1 MAYPHVYL
9 LALVKSHGDGV
20 RGTMLL
26 HASCYWLLFVCLV
39 CCISF
44 LLKKMHQQQRY
55 AQIDLEVSVLS
66 GDQLMFQ
73 SMKCEPPETPPE
85 RSAGGNMGNPNS
97 PSAGLLMTGYK
108 VPEATNNWK
117 AEVKRIWNKPVEQ
130 LPIGIDLPRLAN
142 SIFVPS
148 LSNDPLPPALTTPTH
163 PTASTSSAT
172 PATAPTTSTTESA
185 APAAPV
191 AENAAPAAPAATEAA
206 APAPAAEPTPAPTP
220 ATNTTPPAEPM
231 DVTPTTA
238 PHANGADT
246 AHAEAPAAPPA
257 AQDDEIDTRAR
268 EIMQTLYTMGR
279 FIEGDEYA
287 QKLAENFGSYVVLEG
302 AKDRDMSREIARLIS
317 EYLGKDSRMVRVL
330 KACNQ
335 AIIAPA
341 VIELTL
347 NVCAKVPFKDA
358 GGWRMEITKNAEG
371 AITVTHVKQQRQRSS
386 NKEEEF
392 TFEWHLEIIFD
403 EDLTSLA
410 DVFLSIPKL
419 NFGPAVSQT
428 TMEGIQYT
436 FAPYLV
442 RR

>member
-1 MAYPHVYL
+1 MSNSFALVYL
-9 LALVKSHGDGV
+9 WGSDVVWGAI
-20 RGTMLL
+20 LL
-26 HASCYWLLFVCLV
+26 HASCFWVLLLGVVCYLSFVLRR
-39 CCISF
+39 
-44 LLKKMHQQQRY
+44 MHQKLY
-55 AQIDLEVSVLS
+55 TPQIDLEVSVLS
-66 GDQLMFQ
+66 GDQLMYQ

-85 RSAGGNMGNPNS
+85 KMAPPSASS
-97 PSAGLLMTGYK
+97 PTASAGLLISSYK

-148 LSNDPLPPALTTPTH
+148 IPPVELPI
-163 PTASTSSAT
+163 AT
-172 PATAPTTSTTESA
+172 VPK
-185 APAAPV
+185 
-191 AENAAPAAPAATEAA
+191 
-206 APAPAAEPTPAPTP
+206 AAEPTEQEKEAKAEPKETNGEPKEANGESKEAIGAEQP
-220 ATNTTPPAEPM
+220 ATTTPVGEA
-231 DVTPTTA
+231 TSS
-238 PHANGADT
+238 
-246 AHAEAPAAPPA
+246 EAPAPLPA
-257 AQDDEIDTRAR
+257 DEIDTRAR
-268 EIMQTLYTMGR
+268 EIMQTLFNMGR
-279 FIEGDEYA
+279 FVEGDEYA
-287 QKLAENFGSYVVLEG
+287 QNLVDNFGNFVILEG
-302 AKDRDMSREIARLIS
+302 AKDRDMSREIARLVS
-317 EYLGKDSRMVRVL
+317 EYLGKESRMVKVL

-358 GGWRMEITKNAEG
+358 GGWRMELSKNEDNL
-371 AITVTHVKQQRQRSS
+371 ITVTHIKQQRSRSS

-392 TFEWHLEIIFD
+392 SFEWHLEIIFD
-403 EDLTSLA
+403 EGLTGLS